1 MTRIERLKNTLL
13 WIFRW
18 VIYPVILYFVIYLI
32 GIYNQN
38 FIGNLSWS
46 RAIPLWAFTSVFAT
60 LGITFTGLICPN
72 RKYGN
77 FFFLGIFLFFE
88 IWLFS
93 NEWRI
98 TTALEMVLR
107 IWADLTIVAGFII
120 AATVKF
126 DSESVL
132 DENKYQMKGD

>member
-107 IWADLTIVAGFII
+107 IWADATIIGGFIG
-120 AATVKF
+120 AATIKF
-126 DSESVL
+126 DE
-132 DENKYQMKGD
+132 G

>member
-1 MTRIERLKNTLL
+1 MTRIERLKNSLL

-18 VIYPVILYFVIYLI
+18 IIYPVVLYFVIYLI
-32 GIYNQN
+32 GLYNQK
-38 FIGNLSWS
+38 FLGNLSWS
-46 RAIPLWAFTSVFAT
+46 RAIPIWAFTSVFAT

-107 IWADLTIVAGFII
+107 IWADVTIIGGFIG
-120 AATVKF
+120 AATIKF
-126 DSESVL
+126 DSE
-132 DENKYQMKGD
+132 K

>member
-126 DSESVL
+126 DSENVL

>member
-1 MTRIERLKNTLL
+1 MTKIERLKNTFLS
-13 WIFRW
+13 IIRW

-32 GIYNQN
+32 GLYSQY
-38 FIGNLSWS
+38 FLADLGWS
-46 RAIPLWAFTSVFAT
+46 RAIPIWAFTSVFAT

-107 IWADLTIVAGFII
+107 IWADLTIIAGFII

-126 DSESVL
+126 ESE
-132 DENKYQMKGD
+132 K

>member
-32 GIYNQN
+32 GIYNQS
-38 FIGNLSWS
+38 FLGNLGWS
-46 RAIPLWAFTSVFAT
+46 RAIPIWAFTSVFAT

>member
-13 WIFRW
+13 WILRW

-98 TTALEMVLR
+98 ITALEMVLR
-107 IWADLTIVAGFII
+107 IWADLTIIAGFIG
-120 AATVKF
+120 AATIKSKSEKVK
-126 DSESVL
+126 D
-132 DENKYQMKGD
+132 

>member
-1 MTRIERLKNTLL
+1 MTRIERLKNSLL

-18 VIYPVILYFVIYLI
+18 IIYPVVLYFVIYLI
-32 GIYNQN
+32 GLYNQK
-38 FIGNLSWS
+38 FLGNLSWS
-46 RAIPLWAFTSVFAT
+46 RAIPIWAFTSVFAT

-98 TTALEMVLR
+98 ITALEMVLR
-107 IWADLTIVAGFII
+107 IWADLTIIAGFII

-126 DSESVL
+126 ESE
-132 DENKYQMKGD
+132 K

>member
-1 MTRIERLKNTLL
+1 MTKVERLKNTFL
-13 WIFRW
+13 WIIRW

-32 GIYNQN
+32 GLYSQY
-38 FIGNLSWS
+38 FLADLSWF
-46 RAIPLWAFTSVFAT
+46 RAITIWAFTSVFAV

-77 FFFLGIFLFFE
+77 FFFLGIFLFSE

-98 TTALEMVLR
+98 ITALEMVLR
-107 IWADLTIVAGFII
+107 IWADLTIIAGFII

-126 DSESVL
+126 DEGKTIN
-132 DENKYQMKGD
+132 EKGT

>member
-126 DSESVL
+126 DSEKVK
-132 DENKYQMKGD
+132 D

>member
-1 MTRIERLKNTLL
+1 MTKIERLKNTILS
-13 WIFRW
+13 IIRW

-32 GIYNQN
+32 GLYSQY
-38 FIGNLSWS
+38 FLADLSWF
-46 RAIPLWAFTSVFAT
+46 RAITIWAFTSVFAV

-107 IWADLTIVAGFII
+107 IWADLTIIAGFII

-126 DSESVL
+126 D
-132 DENKYQMKGD
+132 KG

>member
-1 MTRIERLKNTLL
+1 MTKIERLKNTFL
-13 WIFRW
+13 WIIRW

-32 GIYNQN
+32 GLYSQY
-38 FIGNLSWS
+38 FLADLSWF
-46 RAIPLWAFTSVFAT
+46 RAITIWAFTSVFAV

-77 FFFLGIFLFFE
+77 FFFLGIFLFSE

-98 TTALEMVLR
+98 ITALEMVLR
-107 IWADLTIVAGFII
+107 IWADLTIIAGLIG
-120 AATVKF
+120 AATIK
-126 DSESVL
+126 SESG
-132 DENKYQMKGD
+132 K

>member
-1 MTRIERLKNTLL
+1 MTKIERFKNTFLS
-13 WIFRW
+13 IIRW
-18 VIYPVILYFVIYLI
+18 VIYPVILYFVIHLI
-32 GIYNQN
+32 GLYSQY
-38 FIGNLSWS
+38 FLADLSWF
-46 RAIPLWAFTSVFAT
+46 RAITIWAFTSVFAT

-93 NEWRI
+93 NEWQI

-107 IWADLTIVAGFII
+107 IWADLTIIAGFII

-126 DSESVL
+126 ESE
-132 DENKYQMKGD
+132 K

>member
-1 MTRIERLKNTLL
+1 MTKIERLKNTFL
-13 WIFRW
+13 WIIRW

-32 GIYNQN
+32 GLYSQY
-38 FIGNLSWS
+38 FLADLSWF
-46 RAIPLWAFTSVFAT
+46 RAITIWAFTSVFAV

-77 FFFLGIFLFFE
+77 FFFLGIFVFSE

-98 TTALEMVLR
+98 ITALEMVLR
-107 IWADLTIVAGFII
+107 IWADLTIIAGFIG
-120 AATVKF
+120 AATIK
-126 DSESVL
+126 SESG
-132 DENKYQMKGD
+132 K

>member
-13 WIFRW
+13 WILRW
-18 VIYPVILYFVIYLI
+18 VIYSVILYFVIYLI

-38 FIGNLSWS
+38 FLGSLVWR
-46 RAIPLWAFTSVFAT
+46 RAITLWAFTSVFAT

-98 TTALEMVLR
+98 TTALDMVLR

-126 DSESVL
+126 DSEKVK
-132 DENKYQMKGD
+132 D

>member
-1 MTRIERLKNTLL
+1 M
-13 WIFRW
+13 
-18 VIYPVILYFVIYLI
+18 ILVSYVY
-32 GIYNQN
+32 GIYSL
-38 FIGNLSWS
+38 FK
-46 RAIPLWAFTSVFAT
+46 AISLFGIWAFTSVFAT

-107 IWADLTIVAGFII
+107 IWADLLIIAGFII

-126 DSESVL
+126 DE
-132 DENKYQMKGD
+132 G

>member
-46 RAIPLWAFTSVFAT
+46 RAIPIWAFTSVFAT

-107 IWADLTIVAGFII
+107 IWADLTIIAGFII

-126 DSESVL
+126 DSEKVK
-132 DENKYQMKGD
+132 D

>member
-1 MTRIERLKNTLL
+1 MTKIERLKNTFLS
-13 WIFRW
+13 IIRW

-32 GIYNQN
+32 GLYNQY
-38 FIGNLSWS
+38 FLGNLGWS
-46 RAIPLWAFTSVFAT
+46 RAIPLWAFTSVFAFF
-60 LGITFTGLICPN
+60 GVFFTGLICPN

-77 FFFLGIFLFFE
+77 FCFLGIFLFCE

-107 IWADLTIVAGFII
+107 IWADATIISGFIG
-120 AATVKF
+120 AATIKF
-126 DSESVL
+126 ESE
-132 DENKYQMKGD
+132 K

>member
-132 DENKYQMKGD
+132 NENKYQMKGD

>member
-1 MTRIERLKNTLL
+1 MTKIERLKNTFLS
-13 WIFRW
+13 ITRW

-32 GIYNQN
+32 GLYSQY
-38 FIGNLSWS
+38 FLADLSWF
-46 RAIPLWAFTSVFAT
+46 RAITIWAFTSVFAV

-126 DSESVL
+126 ESE
-132 DENKYQMKGD
+132 K

>member
-1 MTRIERLKNTLL
+1 MTKIERLKNPFL
-13 WIFRW
+13 WIIRW

-32 GIYNQN
+32 GLYSQYLLAE
-38 FIGNLSWS
+38 LSWF
-46 RAIPLWAFTSVFAT
+46 RAITIWAFTSVFAV
-60 LGITFTGLICPN
+60 LGMTFTGLICPN

-107 IWADLTIVAGFII
+107 IWADATIIGGFIG
-120 AATVKF
+120 AATIKF
-126 DSESVL
+126 DSEKVK
-132 DENKYQMKGD
+132 D